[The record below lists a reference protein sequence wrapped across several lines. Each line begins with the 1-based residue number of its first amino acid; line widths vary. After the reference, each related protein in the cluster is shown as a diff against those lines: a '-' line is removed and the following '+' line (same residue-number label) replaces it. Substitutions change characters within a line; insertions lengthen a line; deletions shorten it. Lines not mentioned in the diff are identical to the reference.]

1 MPKVSVGKTDFEWL
15 SILTRIDVCS
25 LEFYKVL
32 GGLILIKMDKYI
44 NQIKNRYFYRDK
56 HKISQPPTS
65 FLCRPNRFAALKSIN
80 HSKYQL
86 LVSKQF
92 LNGYKALYTAM
103 QTKIYL
109 PSFIF
114 EFFWKEHQVG
124 RPNLRT

>member
-92 LNGYKALYTAM
+92 LNGYKPCTLQCRLKSTCRVLFLNFFEKNIKWAG
-103 QTKIYL
+103 QT
-109 PSFIF
+109 
-114 EFFWKEHQVG
+114 
-124 RPNLRT
+124 